1 MELMEQVFSKLP
13 LLYGQK
19 AKDIMTFRN
28 EIDDKSLDLIL
39 DAKYDKEK
47 EIWFGLARA
56 RNVGSTGNLY
66 WKRINNVTIVRR
78 LLDSHIK
85 RILLEDLAYAYGN
98 QPSRFT
104 EKLNQ
109 FNL

>member
-1 MELMEQVFSKLP
+1 MEEQVSSKAP

-28 EIDDKSLDLIL
+28 EIDDKSLDLVL
-39 DAKYDKEK
+39 DVKYDKEK
-47 EIWFGLARA
+47 ETWFGLARA
-56 RNVGSTGNLY
+56 RNVGSKGNLY
-66 WKRINNVTIVRR
+66 WKRINSLTVVRR
-78 LLDSHIK
+78 LLDSHVK
-85 RILLEDLAYAYGN
+85 RMLLEDLAYAYGSRPN
-98 QPSRFT
+98 RFT